1 MTTVLDRVKPLM
13 CRLHRCQY
21 CQSLTE
27 SLTLFAS
34 EIPLVYC
41 HYNIQVYPILA
52 GNHRYHVPETVFG
65 PSPTFD
71 STSSNSQKDFFL
83 IKFAKNGRKMSINIL
98 ATVVS

>member
-13 CRLHRCQY
+13 RRLHR

-34 EIPLVYC
+34 EMPLVYC
-41 HYNIQVYPILA
+41 HFNIQVNPILA

-71 STSSNSQKDFFL
+71 STSSNSQKYFLL
-83 IKFAKNGRKMSINIL
+83 IKFAKNGRKMPINIL